1 MDTVGLVYSHVVF
14 QVREEERPEGV
25 TSKVVIRKVN
35 RKDSSE
41 FQCDASN
48 KFGNSK
54 RRIKLIVQVILNC
67 Y

>member
-1 MDTVGLVYSHVVF
+1 MF
-14 QVREEERPEGV
+14 QVREEVRPEGV

-54 RRIKLIVQVILNC
+54 RRIKLIVQVILILRNVKIGKR
-67 Y
+67 YRKL